1 MALLP
6 PYSHVSKVRT
16 KNQETDQA
24 SEIIMLARRIVAKY
38 VTKTTALAMF
48 GTTVV
53 LSILQVL
60 FTYLGELGELKPDYN
75 AWQAL
80 VYVLWGAPR
89 YLYEILPISALIG
102 AVIGLGS
109 LATSSELIVMRSV
122 GVSLWRIVGWV
133 MRSALLLI
141 ILSFAL
147 SEWVIPYTNEKAQ
160 SVKSHRSVAALGE
173 VKGYWSREG
182 QRFIYIDYANSQGN
196 LRDIQVVDFDQNYYL
211 QSLIN
216 AQQGQFIK
224 NGQWALKKAEQMDIL
239 AAGNAIKTDH
249 EEQSLS
255 LALQPKYVHMVTL
268 DPEDLS
274 PSQLISF
281 MRYMDEYSQVPK
293 TYQLAFWQKV
303 ASPFSLIALVLVACS
318 FIFGPL
324 RQQSMG
330 FRLVIALFI
339 GLSFYYLQDFLGYAS
354 LVYSPSPAWFVL
366 VPILL
371 MFGAGSYL
379 LYRAR

>member
-1 MALLP
+1 
-6 PYSHVSKVRT
+6 
-16 KNQETDQA
+16 
-24 SEIIMLARRIVAKY
+24 MLARRIVAKY

-147 SEWVIPYTNEKAQ
+147 SEWVIPYTNEKHK
-160 SVKSHRSVAALGE
+160 V
-173 VKGYWSREG
+173 
-182 QRFIYIDYANSQGN
+182 
-196 LRDIQVVDFDQNYYL
+196 
-211 QSLIN
+211 
-216 AQQGQFIK
+216 
-224 NGQWALKKAEQMDIL
+224 LK
-239 AAGNAIKTDH
+239 AIV
-249 EEQSLS
+249 Q
-255 LALQPKYVHMVTL
+255 
-268 DPEDLS
+268 
-274 PSQLISF
+274 
-281 MRYMDEYSQVPK
+281 
-293 TYQLAFWQKV
+293 
-303 ASPFSLIALVLVACS
+303 
-318 FIFGPL
+318 
-324 RQQSMG
+324 
-330 FRLVIALFI
+330 
-339 GLSFYYLQDFLGYAS
+339 
-354 LVYSPSPAWFVL
+354 
-366 VPILL
+366 
-371 MFGAGSYL
+371 
-379 LYRAR
+379 